1 MEENSSE
8 AHSFSCVL
16 SLIELQAVA
25 VDEIRLSAMKS
36 ESLLLLLL
44 SWEAVVEDA
53 GWVWVSLTKAS
64 FKSAF
69 FLALLAAAAACGGCL
84 SIGSVE
90 REVAGLVL
98 EVALVVSTI
107 SIV

>member
-1 MEENSSE
+1 M
-8 AHSFSCVL
+8 
-16 SLIELQAVA
+16 IELLAVA

-36 ESLLLLLL
+36 ESLLV
-44 SWEAVVEDA
+44 SWEAVVVEGA

-69 FLALLAAAAACGGCL
+69 FLALLVEAVDCGGCL

-90 REVAGLVL
+90 MVVVGLVL
-98 EVALVVSTI
+98 EVVLVVSTI

>member
-1 MEENSSE
+1 MEENSSG

-16 SLIELQAVA
+16 SLIELLAVA

-36 ESLLLLLL
+36 ESLLV
-44 SWEAVVEDA
+44 SWEAVVEGA

-69 FLALLAAAAACGGCL
+69 FLALLAEALDCGGCL

-90 REVAGLVL
+90 IEVVGLVL
-98 EVALVVSTI
+98 EVVLVVSTI